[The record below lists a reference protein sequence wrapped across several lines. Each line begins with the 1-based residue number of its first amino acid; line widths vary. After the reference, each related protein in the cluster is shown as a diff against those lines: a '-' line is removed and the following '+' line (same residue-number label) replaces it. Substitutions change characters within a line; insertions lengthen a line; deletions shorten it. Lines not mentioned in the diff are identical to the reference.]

1 MSIRDLRTFL
11 AIAEGG
17 SFAAAARTVRRT
29 QSAVTVQMR
38 ALEEEL
44 GTELFDRTRRPPLL
58 NEAGRAL
65 VERAR
70 EVVETYDRLFTDR
83 STNPVEGHL
92 RLGVVP
98 SVITGVLPMA
108 LKALRSSYPGLHVE
122 IVVGLSRDLVERLGR
137 GAVDAAVVS
146 DLLEGGAG
154 LSWSPFAREPLV
166 VLAPPDAPARRA
178 EELIAAYPFI
188 RYTRQAWV
196 GQIIDRLLKRKRLKV
211 EDAMTLDTLEAITT
225 MVHHGLGASVVPV
238 RSGRNPFALPVRM
251 VAFAGPPV
259 FRTLGLVHAPNHPK
273 AALAELLLAALKA
286 AEMDAAAGVTTA
298 PTSAPKTRKPARKFG
313 STEASV

>member
-29 QSAVTVQMR
+29 QSAVTVQMK
-38 ALEEEL
+38 ALEHEL
-44 GTELFDRTRRPPLL
+44 GTPLFDRARRPPLL
-58 NEAGRAL
+58 NETGRGL

-70 EVVETYDRLFTDR
+70 DVVEAYDRLFAESGT
-83 STNPVEGHL
+83 SEISGQL

-98 SVITGVLPMA
+98 SVITGVLPRV
-108 LKALRSSYPGLHVE
+108 LSALRVRYPGLHVE

-137 GAVDAAVVS
+137 DAIDAAVVS

-154 LSWSPFAREPLV
+154 LAWSPFAREPLV
-166 VLAPPDAPARRA
+166 VLAPPDAPAGSA
-178 EELIAAYPFI
+178 EELLTGYPFI

-211 EDAMTLDTLEAITT
+211 DDAMTLDTLEAITT
-225 MVHHGLGASVVPV
+225 MVHHGLGASIVPV
-238 RSGRNPFALPVRM
+238 RAGRNPFALPVRI
-251 VAFAGPPV
+251 VPFTGPTIY
-259 FRTLGLVHAPNHPK
+259 RTLGLVHVRNHPK
-273 AALAELLLAALKA
+273 AALAEVLVETLATQSR
-286 AEMDAAAGVTTA
+286 EQEDPRRDARPG
-298 PTSAPKTRKPARKFG
+298 KMR
-313 STEASV
+313 